1 MKLWTCTTFS
11 GHWPVGT
18 AAIVI
23 ANNVDYACIALEDD
37 LRKQWLSQTITPDML
52 EQVKFDAPKVI
63 VLNNGDY

>member
-37 LRKQWLSQTITPDML
+37 LRKQGLSQTITPDML
-52 EQVKFDAPKVI
+52 E
-63 VLNNGDY
+63 